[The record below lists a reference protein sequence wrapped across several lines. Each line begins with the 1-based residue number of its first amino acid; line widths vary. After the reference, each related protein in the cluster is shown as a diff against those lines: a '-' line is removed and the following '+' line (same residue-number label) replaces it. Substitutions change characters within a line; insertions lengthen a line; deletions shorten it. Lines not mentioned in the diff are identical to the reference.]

1 MVSKPFGLGRTPMC
15 CVYCS
20 DTAPYHTRRC
30 AGRLTPTTMVA
41 ARDGDIVTA
50 NVEVTLEDGTPMDGV
65 FE

>member
-1 MVSKPFGLGRTPMC
+1 
-15 CVYCS
+15 
-20 DTAPYHTRRC
+20 
-30 AGRLTPTTMVA
+30 MVA